1 MIGPKIFSSEYYR
14 HMRDLEAS
22 GWWNAAMRE
31 TAERVLALAELPER
45 GTMVDVG
52 CGSGQT
58 MSWFR
63 GLRPGWTTV
72 GLDVAEEG
80 VRAAL
85 ELGEER
91 VFVGSALRLPL
102 PDRHADVIVTLDVLQ
117 HLPLADGDRTALR
130 EMHRVLRP
138 DGVLFLRTNAQ
149 TFPYT
154 PDDPVHDF
162 RKYEKDGLEEKLA
175 DAGFE
180 VLRLGRL
187 NALPGLIEIRRD
199 LRARAHS
206 ASTYTGILSNS
217 RTNPILAR
225 LGQMWLELEG
235 RAVARGLDLPLG
247 RSLVGLC
254 RRPG

>member
-14 HMRDLEAS
+14 HMRDLETS
-22 GWWNAAMRE
+22 GWWNAAMRD
-31 TAERVLALAELPER
+31 TAERLLALADLPER
-45 GTMVDVG
+45 GTMIDVG

-63 GLRPGWTTV
+63 GLRPEWTTV

-85 ELGEER
+85 ELGEET
-91 VFVGSALRLPL
+91 VLVGSALHLPL
-102 PDRHADVIVTLDVLQ
+102 PDRYADVIVTLDVLQ

-130 EMHRVLRP
+130 ELHRVLRP
-138 DGVLFLRTNAQ
+138 GGFLFLRTNAQ
-149 TFPYT
+149 AFPHT
-154 PDDPVHDF
+154 PDDPEHDF
-162 RKYEKDGLEEKLA
+162 RKYERDGLEEKLA
-175 DAGFE
+175 DADFE

-187 NALPGLIEIRRD
+187 NALPGLVEIRRD
-199 LRARAHS
+199 LRARTHS
-206 ASTYTGILSNS
+206 KSTYTGILSSS
-217 RTNPILAR
+217 RTHPILAR
-225 LGQMWLELEG
+225 LGRTWLGFEG

-247 RSLVGLC
+247 RTLVGLC